1 MKLPILIVVLLF
13 LGLSSDLVDHPLEEA
28 LLLLGRTEH
37 LLLIGATIVIII
49 TDEMVGNSI
58 LLHLTLCWRL
68 HNIKDILGIDIFAR
82 TRNHLLRLGDLA
94 TRRGRIYLLLRLQL
108 WYWVRLLL
116 LQVWLRL
123 SALLN
128 SLILLIL

>member
-1 MKLPILIVVLLF
+1 MKLPILIVVLLLF

-37 LLLIGATIVIII
+37 LLKLLLLLLVEAIIVIFI
-49 TDEMVGNSI
+49 TEIVGNSI

-68 HNIKDILGIDIFAR
+68 HHIKDILRINIFAR

-94 TRRGRIYLLLRLQL
+94 TSRGRIYLLLRLQL

-116 LQVWLRL
+116 L
-123 SALLN
+123 
-128 SLILLIL
+128 